1 MISGNYKG
9 KLFYSVVVA
18 VGLLVRCEGAF
29 GQIQQ
34 LKNTLPVTKDS
45 VVYSR
50 ILIALAQKYQN
61 RQLDTCF
68 QYLTMAR
75 GVTKRIGFKWGE
87 AEVYRGL
94 GGYYAY
100 RDNSYLSFRFYLDAL
115 KLFRELKDSTGMTL
129 VNIKLGVYQHYQGQ
143 HKEAEDYIKQ
153 ALNMAMRM
161 RNDSVMSAVMAN
173 YYFIYRND
181 TPHMALASQYLSNAY
196 QLAMKGGHTRMIIY
210 TGLLQAD
217 EIYDKGDT
225 ALAVSKVQDL
235 VRIALKKGFLYHA
248 LYGYAQLA
256 DYSIQR
262 HSADSMIYQKEVIR
276 LGLEG
281 GYREIVLPVVAK
293 FYRYYEL
300 RHQTAAA
307 NYYADLMAD
316 ITELYEQSRSQ
327 GEQDY
332 MDYYLQEKQLRQL
345 QLQHDFQQQQLD
357 RKSLEA
363 RIRYLVIVC
372 LIVLLVLLVLLLLD
386 INRSHR
392 SSHKNAGR
400 LREMNKQI
408 SEKNALLRT
417 HDDFKNK
424 LISLIAHDFRSPLIQ
439 IIEIT
444 AYLQQ
449 GAFSVQEAAALFRRL
464 ENNAEN
470 TLQIFENILRWI
482 RTQLSGFV
490 YQPLPCTPADLIK
503 EAMGGMKEEMLEKQ
517 VQVII
522 QVPPH
527 IQVLADKE
535 MLQFVHRNL
544 MHNAIKFSPARG
556 TIALTAT
563 TSNGVVTVSI
573 ADEGKGIGED
583 ILDRLFEYRPEK
595 KGTQQSRGG
604 AGLALIIC
612 KDFMDKMGGTIVAE
626 NRSDK
631 GSTFSYTLPCLK
643 N

>member
-1 MISGNYKG
+1 MKNA
-9 KLFYSVVVA
+9 LA
-18 VGLLVRCEGAF
+18 VT
-29 GQIQQ
+29 Q
-34 LKNTLPVTKDS
+34 DS
-45 VVYSR
+45 VTYSR

-68 QYLTMAR
+68 QYLTAAR
-75 GVTKRIGFKWGE
+75 GITKRIGFKWGE

-115 KLFRELKDSTGMTL
+115 KLYRELKDSTGMTL
-129 VNIKLGVYQHYQGQ
+129 VNIKVGVYQHYQGQ
-143 HKEAEDYIKQ
+143 HQEAEKYIKQ
-153 ALNMAMRM
+153 ALSMAMRM

-173 YYFIYRND
+173 YFFIYRND
-181 TPHMALASQYLSNAY
+181 TAHRAQASQYLENGY
-196 QLAMKGGHTRMIIY
+196 QLAMKGGHTRMMIY
-210 TGLLQAD
+210 TGMLKAD
-217 EIYDKGDT
+217 EMYDKGDT
-225 ALAVSKVQDL
+225 ALAVAKVKDL

-256 DYSIQR
+256 DYAIQR
-262 HSADSMIYQKEVIR
+262 HSPDSVIYQKEVIR

-281 GYREIVLPVVAK
+281 SYREIVLPVVAK

-300 RHQTAAA
+300 QHQTKEAG
-307 NYYADLMAD
+307 YYAGLMAD
-316 ITELYEQSRSQ
+316 ITEQYERSRSQ

-332 MDYYLQEKQLRQL
+332 MDYYLQGKQLRQL

-363 RIRYLVIVC
+363 RSRYLVILC
-372 LIVLLVLLVLLLLD
+372 LVLLLLLLVLLLLD

-392 SSHKNAGR
+392 RSRKHADR
-400 LREMNKQI
+400 LREMNKHI
-408 SEKNALLRT
+408 SEQNALLRT

-449 GAFSVQEAAALFRRL
+449 GAFSVEEAATLFRRL
-464 ENNAEN
+464 ESNAEN

-490 YQPLPCTPADLIK
+490 YQPLPCTPADLIR
-503 EAMGGMKEEMLEKQ
+503 EAMVSMKEEILERQ
-517 VQVII
+517 VQVVVK
-522 QVPPH
+522 VPPNM
-527 IQVLADKE
+527 QVLADKE

-544 MHNAIKFSPARG
+544 LHNAIKFSPARG
-556 TIALTAT
+556 TISITA
-563 TSNGVVTVSI
+563 SMAADMMTVSI
-573 ADEGKGIGED
+573 TDEGKGIAPD
-583 ILDRLFEYRPEK
+583 VLDRLFEYYADN
-595 KGTQQSRGG
+595 KGAKPSKGG

-612 KDFMDKMGGTIVAE
+612 KDFLDKMGGTIIAG

-631 GSTFSYTLPCLK
+631 GSSFSYTLPCVR

>member
-1 MISGNYKG
+1 M
-9 KLFYSVVVA
+9 A
-18 VGLLVRCEGAF
+18 TVGLLVRCELSF
-29 GQIQQ
+29 GQIQK
-34 LKNTLPVTKDS
+34 LKNALPVTKDS

-115 KLFRELKDSTGMTL
+115 KLYKELEDSTGMTL
-129 VNIKLGVYQHYQGQ
+129 VDIKLGVYQHYQGR
-143 HKEAEDYIKQ
+143 HREAEDYIKQ
-153 ALNMAMRM
+153 ALNMAMRL

-173 YYFIYRND
+173 YFFIYHND
-181 TPHMALASQYLSNAY
+181 TSHMALASQYLANGA
-196 QLAMKGGHTRMIIY
+196 QLAMKGGHTRMLIY

-217 EIYDKGDT
+217 ELYDKGDT
-225 ALAVSKVQDL
+225 ALAVSKVKDL
-235 VRIALKKGFLYHA
+235 VRMALKKGFLYHA

-262 HSADSMIYQKEVIR
+262 HSADSMIYQKEMIR

-300 RHQTAAA
+300 KHQAKEAD
-307 NYYADLMAD
+307 YYADLMAD
-316 ITELYEQSRSQ
+316 ITEQYEQSRSQ

-332 MDYYLQEKQLRQL
+332 MDYYLQGKQLRQL

-363 RIRYLVIVC
+363 RTRYLVIIC
-372 LIVLLVLLVLLLLD
+372 LIVLLILVILLLLD

-392 SSHKNAGR
+392 SSRKNAAR
-400 LREMNKQI
+400 LREMNKHI
-408 SEKNALLRT
+408 SEQNAQLRT

-449 GAFSVQEAAALFRRL
+449 GAFSVQEAAILFRKL
-464 ENNAEN
+464 ESNAEN

-503 EAMGGMKEEMLEKQ
+503 EAMGSMKEEMLEKQ
-517 VQVII
+517 VQILV
-522 QVPPH
+522 QVPPD
-527 IQVLADKE
+527 IQVSADRE

-544 MHNAIKFSPARG
+544 LHNAIKFSPARG
-556 TIALTAT
+556 TIAITAT
-563 TSNGVVTVSI
+563 TTEDTVTVCI
-573 ADEGKGIGED
+573 ADEGKGISTEV
-583 ILDRLFEYRPEK
+583 LDRLFEYHPGK
-595 KGTQQSRGG
+595 KGTTQSKGG

>member
-1 MISGNYKG
+1 M
-9 KLFYSVVVA
+9 A
-18 VGLLVRCEGAF
+18 TVGLLIRCEQSF
-29 GQIQQ
+29 GQIQK
-34 LKNTLPVTKDS
+34 LKNALAVTQDS
-45 VVYSR
+45 VTYSR

-68 QYLTMAR
+68 QYLNMAR

-115 KLFRELKDSTGMTL
+115 KLYRELKDSTGMTL

-143 HKEAEDYIKQ
+143 HSEAEGYIKQ
-153 ALNMAMRM
+153 ALAMAMHM

-173 YYFIYRND
+173 YFFIYRND
-181 TPHMALASQYLSNAY
+181 TAHQALASRYLANAY

-210 TGLLQAD
+210 SGLLKAD
-217 EIYDKGDT
+217 EIYDQGDT
-225 ALAVSKVQDL
+225 ALAVAKVKEL
-235 VRIALKKGFLYHA
+235 VRIAMKKGFLYHA

-256 DYSIQR
+256 DYAIQA
-262 HSADSMIYQKEVIR
+262 HSADSVIYQKEVIR

-293 FYRYYEL
+293 FYRFYEL
-300 RHQTAAA
+300 RHQTKEAD
-307 NYYADLMAD
+307 YYADLMAD

-332 MDYYLQEKQLRQL
+332 MDYYLQGKQLRQL

-357 RKSLEA
+357 RKALEA
-363 RIRYLVIVC
+363 RSRYLVIVC
-372 LIVLLVLLVLLLLD
+372 LIVLLILLILLLLD
-386 INRSHR
+386 LNRSHR
-392 SSHKNAGR
+392 SSRKNADS
-400 LREMNKQI
+400 LREMNKYI
-408 SEKNALLRT
+408 SEQNALLRT

-449 GAFSVQEAAALFRRL
+449 GAFSVQEAAILFKRL

-482 RTQLSGFV
+482 RTQLSGFI
-490 YQPLPCTPADLIK
+490 YQPVPCTPAALIK
-503 EAMGGMKEEMLEKQ
+503 EAMNAMKEEILERQ
-517 VQVII
+517 VQISV
-522 QVPPH
+522 QVPADL
-527 IQVLADKE
+527 QVLADKE

-544 MHNAIKFSPARG
+544 LHNAVKFSPERG
-556 TIALTAT
+556 TIAITA
-563 TSNGVVTVSI
+563 GIDKEMVTINI
-573 ADEGKGIGED
+573 ADEGTGISTD
-583 ILDRLFEYRPEK
+583 MLDHLFEYRPEN
-595 KGTQQSRGG
+595 KGTKPSKGG

-612 KDFMDKMGGTIVAE
+612 KDFMDKMGGIIVAE
-626 NRSDK
+626 NHADK
-631 GSTFSYTLPCLK
+631 GCSFSYTLPCSK

>member
-1 MISGNYKG
+1 M
-9 KLFYSVVVA
+9 A
-18 VGLLVRCEGAF
+18 TVGLLVRCEQSF
-29 GQIQQ
+29 GQIQK
-34 LKNTLPVTKDS
+34 LKNALAVTRDS
-45 VVYSR
+45 VTYSR

-68 QYLTMAR
+68 QYLNMAR

-100 RDNSYLSFRFYLDAL
+100 RDNSYLSFRFFLDAL
-115 KLFRELKDSTGMTL
+115 KLYRELKDSTGMTL

-143 HKEAEDYIKQ
+143 HTEAESYIKQ
-153 ALNMAMRM
+153 ALAMAMRM

-173 YYFIYRND
+173 YFFIYRND
-181 TPHMALASQYLSNAY
+181 TAHRALASLYLANAY
-196 QLAMKGGHTRMIIY
+196 QLAIRGEHTRMIIY
-210 TGLLQAD
+210 TGLLKAD
-217 EIYDKGDT
+217 EIYDQGDT
-225 ALAVSKVQDL
+225 ALAVAKVKEL
-235 VRIALKKGFLYHA
+235 VRIAMKKGFLYHA

-256 DYSIQR
+256 DYAIQA
-262 HSADSMIYQKEVIR
+262 HSADAVIYQQEVVR

-293 FYRYYEL
+293 FYHYYEL
-300 RHQTAAA
+300 RHQTKEAD
-307 NYYADLMAD
+307 YYADLMAD
-316 ITELYEQSRSQ
+316 ITERYEQSRSQ

-332 MDYYLQEKQLRQL
+332 MDYYLQGKQLRQL

-357 RKSLEA
+357 RKALEA
-363 RIRYLVIVC
+363 RSRYLVIVC
-372 LIVLLVLLVLLLLD
+372 LVVLLILLILLLLD
-386 INRSHR
+386 LNRSHH
-392 SSHKNAGR
+392 SSRKNADS

-408 SEKNALLRT
+408 SEQNALLRT

-449 GAFSVQEAAALFRRL
+449 GAFSVQEAAILFRRL
-464 ENNAEN
+464 ETNAEN

-482 RTQLSGFV
+482 RTQLSGFI
-490 YQPLPCTPADLIK
+490 YQPLPCTPAGLIK
-503 EAMGGMKEEMLEKQ
+503 EAMSTMKEEILEKQ
-517 VQVII
+517 VQII
-522 QVPPH
+522 VQVPADL
-527 IQVLADKE
+527 QVLADKE

-544 MHNAIKFSPARG
+544 LHNAVKFSPASG
-556 TIALTAT
+556 TIAITA
-563 TSNGVVTVSI
+563 GIDREMVTISI
-573 ADEGKGIGED
+573 ADEGRGISTD
-583 ILDRLFEYRPEK
+583 MLDYLFEYHPEH
-595 KGTQQSRGG
+595 KGAKPSKGG

-626 NRSDK
+626 NRPDK
-631 GSTFSYTLPCLK
+631 GCSFSYTLPCSK

>member
-1 MISGNYKG
+1 
-9 KLFYSVVVA
+9 VA
-18 VGLLVRCEGAF
+18 VGLLVRCEISF

-34 LKNTLPVTKDS
+34 LKNALVTTQDS
-45 VVYSR
+45 VTYSR

-68 QYLTMAR
+68 QYLTQAR
-75 GVTKRIGFKWGE
+75 GITKRIGFKWGE

-115 KLFRELKDSTGMTL
+115 KLYKELKDSTGMTL

-143 HKEAEDYIKQ
+143 HKEAEQYIKQ
-153 ALNMAMRM
+153 ALGMAMHM

-173 YYFIYRND
+173 YFFIYRND
-181 TPHMALASQYLSNAY
+181 TAHRALASNYLANAY

-210 TGLLQAD
+210 TGLLKAD

-225 ALAVSKVQDL
+225 ALAITKVKDL

-256 DYSIQR
+256 DYAVQAHR
-262 HSADSMIYQKEVIR
+262 ADSMIYQKEVIK

-293 FYRYYEL
+293 FYHYYEL
-300 RHQTAAA
+300 THQKKEAD
-307 NYYADLMAD
+307 YYADLMAD

-363 RIRYLVIVC
+363 GSRYLVIVC
-372 LIVLLVLLVLLLLD
+372 LIVLLILLILLLLD
-386 INRSHR
+386 LNRSHR
-392 SSHKNAGR
+392 SSRKNADR

-408 SEKNALLRT
+408 SEQNALLRT

-449 GAFSVQEAAALFRRL
+449 GAFSVQEATMLFRKL
-464 ENNAEN
+464 ESNVAN
-470 TLQIFENILRWI
+470 TLKIFENILRWI
-482 RTQLSGFV
+482 RTQLSGFI
-490 YQPLPCTPADLIK
+490 YQPLPYTPADLIK
-503 EAMGGMKEEMLEKQ
+503 EAMVSMKEEIQEKQ
-517 VQVII
+517 VQILV
-522 QVPPH
+522 QVAPDL
-527 IQVLADKE
+527 QVMADKE

-544 MHNAIKFSPARG
+544 LHNAIKFSPPRG
-556 TIALTAT
+556 TIAITA
-563 TSNGVVTVSI
+563 SIQKDMLTVSI
-573 ADEGKGIGED
+573 ADEGKGISTAM
-583 ILDRLFEYRPEK
+583 LDRLFEYRPENK
-595 KGTQQSRGG
+595 ATASSKGG

-612 KDFMDKMGGTIVAE
+612 KDFMDKMGGTIQAE
-626 NRSDK
+626 NRAEK
-631 GSTFSYTLPCLK
+631 GSTFSYTLPCVK
-643 N
+643 KY

>member
-1 MISGNYKG
+1 M
-9 KLFYSVVVA
+9 
-18 VGLLVRCEGAF
+18 
-29 GQIQQ
+29 
-34 LKNTLPVTKDS
+34 KNALAETEDS
-45 VVYSR
+45 VTYSR

-68 QYLTMAR
+68 QYLTTAR
-75 GVTKRIGFKWGE
+75 GITKRIGFKWGE

-100 RDNSYLSFRFYLDAL
+100 RDNSYLSFRFYLDAM
-115 KLFRELKDSTGMTL
+115 KLYRELKDSTGMTL
-129 VNIKLGVYQHYQGQ
+129 VAIKLGVYQHYQGQ
-143 HKEAEDYIKQ
+143 HQEAEIYIKQ
-153 ALNMAMRM
+153 ALSMAMRM

-173 YYFIYRND
+173 YFFIYRND
-181 TPHMALASQYLSNAY
+181 TAHRAQASQYLENGY
-196 QLAMKGGHTRMIIY
+196 QLAMKGGHTRMMIY
-210 TGLLQAD
+210 TGMLKAD
-217 EIYDKGDT
+217 EMYDKGDT
-225 ALAVSKVQDL
+225 ALAVEKVKEL
-235 VRIALKKGFLYHA
+235 VRISLKKGFLYHA

-256 DYSIQR
+256 DYAVQR

-281 GYREIVLPVVAK
+281 SYREIVLPVVAK
-293 FYRYYEL
+293 LYRYYEQQ
-300 RHQTAAA
+300 HQVKEAD
-307 NYYADLMAD
+307 YYADLMAG
-316 ITELYEQSRSQ
+316 ITEQYERSRSQ

-332 MDYYLQEKQLRQL
+332 MDYYLQGKQLRQL

-363 RIRYLVIVC
+363 RSRYLVIVC
-372 LIVLLVLLVLLLLD
+372 LVVLLVLLILLLLD

-392 SSHKNAGR
+392 SSHKNAER
-400 LREMNKQI
+400 LREMNKHI
-408 SEKNALLRT
+408 SEQNALLRT

-464 ENNAEN
+464 ESNAEN

-503 EAMGGMKEEMLEKQ
+503 EAMTSMKEEILERQ
-517 VQVII
+517 VQIVVK
-522 QVPPH
+522 VPPH
-527 IQVLADKE
+527 MQVLADRE

-544 MHNAIKFSPARG
+544 LHNAIKFSPARG
-556 TIALTAT
+556 TI
-563 TSNGVVTVSI
+563 VVTAAMTADMLTVCI
-573 ADEGKGIGED
+573 TDEGRGIAPD
-583 ILDRLFEYRPEK
+583 VLDRLFEYQADK
-595 KGTQQSRGG
+595 KGTQSSKGG

-612 KDFMDKMGGTIVAE
+612 KDFMDKMGGTIIAE

-631 GSTFSYTLPCLK
+631 GCSFSYTLPCLK